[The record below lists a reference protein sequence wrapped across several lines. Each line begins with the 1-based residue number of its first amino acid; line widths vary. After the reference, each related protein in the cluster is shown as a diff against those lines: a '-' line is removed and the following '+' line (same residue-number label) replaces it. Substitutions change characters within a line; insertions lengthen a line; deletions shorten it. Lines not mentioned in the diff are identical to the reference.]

1 MKPPPMS
8 AGKRKSAFYDS
19 PMKKK
24 SKTKSNSYGGQQAQR
39 RVSGP
44 RYVVMRYKALGGSI
58 DLSGQNLV
66 ASAGVLEISGTS
78 AYSLNESIRIHHVRV
93 LGKPPQGATDI
104 TEVAVEFTGGGNRG
118 DNDRV
123 VNSSNN
129 PNIAPRLYVR
139 PSRFATASD
148 WVNNQVTDNMCSISC
163 PAGSIVEIGMMV
175 TAPEEGQNLT
185 SFTIANGSA
194 GRFNYLRPSNQL
206 SVIA

>member
-1 MKPPPMS
+1 MS
-8 AGKRKSAFYDS
+8 PLAGKRKITSSS
-19 PMKKK
+19 PMSGSRLGKR
-24 SKTKSNSYGGQQAQR
+24 SKSNSFGGQLTQR

-66 ASAGVLEISGTS
+66 ASAGVLEISATS
-78 AYSLNESIRIHHVRV
+78 AYALNESIRIHHVRV

-129 PNIAPRLYVR
+129 PNIAPRVYVR
-139 PSRFATASD
+139 PSRYATASD
-148 WVNNQVTDNMCSISC
+148 WVNNNVTDNMCSISC

-175 TAPEEGQNLT
+175 TSPEEGQTLST
-185 SFTIANGSA
+185 VSISGGTG
-194 GRFNYLRPSNQL
+194 GVFNYLKPSNQL
-206 SVIA
+206 EVIA